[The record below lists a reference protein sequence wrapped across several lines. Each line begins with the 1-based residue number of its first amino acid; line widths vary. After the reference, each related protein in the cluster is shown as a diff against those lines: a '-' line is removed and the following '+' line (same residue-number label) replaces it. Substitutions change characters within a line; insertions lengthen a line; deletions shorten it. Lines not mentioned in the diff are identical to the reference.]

1 MVSASLT
8 VLLREL
14 EAACEP
20 AFAAILKTPWMNLE
34 NVSGRSAY
42 VVDLVASTKSVAEVV
57 RERVEQKKYV
67 RSFADKAV
75 G

>member
-1 MVSASLT
+1 MT
-8 VLLREL
+8 ILREL
-14 EAACEP
+14 EQACEP
-20 AFAAILKTPWMNLE
+20 AFNAILRTQWSSVE

-42 VVDLVASTKSVAEVV
+42 VSDLVGCIKSVAEVV